1 MEDLFTV
8 NDGNDS
14 LDRRFVVDY
23 TVYFVSVGMED
34 LFTVNDGNDS
44 LDRRFVV
51 DYTVY
56 FILIFR
62 RVWRTCSQ
70 SMMETTPWTGDL

>member
-23 TVYFVSVGMED
+23 TVYLFSVGYGGP
-34 LFTVNDGNDS
+34 VHS
-44 LDRRFVV
+44 R
-51 DYTVY
+51 
-56 FILIFR
+56 
-62 RVWRTCSQ
+62 
-70 SMMETTPWTGDL
+70 

>member
-23 TVYFVSVGMED
+23 TVYFN
-34 LFTVNDGNDS
+34 F
-44 LDRRFVV
+44 
-51 DYTVY
+51 
-56 FILIFR
+56 
-62 RVWRTCSQ
+62 
-70 SMMETTPWTGDL
+70 P

>member
-1 MEDLFTV
+1 
-8 NDGNDS
+8 
-14 LDRRFVVDY
+14 
-23 TVYFVSVGMED
+23 MED

-62 RVWRTCSQ
+62 RYGGPVHSQ
-70 SMMETTPWTGDL
+70 

>member
-23 TVYFVSVGMED
+23 TVY
-34 LFTVNDGNDS
+34 LFNF
-44 LDRRFVV
+44 L
-51 DYTVY
+51 
-56 FILIFR
+56 
-62 RVWRTCSQ
+62 
-70 SMMETTPWTGDL
+70 

>member
-23 TVYFVSVGMED
+23 TVYF
-34 LFTVNDGNDS
+34 
-44 LDRRFVV
+44 
-51 DYTVY
+51 
-56 FILIFR
+56 LIFR
-62 RVWRTCSQ
+62 RYGGPVHGQ
-70 SMMETTPWTGDL
+70 

>member
-23 TVYFVSVGMED
+23 TVYI
-34 LFTVNDGNDS
+34 
-44 LDRRFVV
+44 
-51 DYTVY
+51 Y
-56 FILIFR
+56 FNF
-62 RVWRTCSQ
+62 
-70 SMMETTPWTGDL
+70 P